1 MQPLFDFCQDQA
13 GEAEDQSY
21 KCQLVIGPMGQCL
34 TMAPDRVANVPLNL

>member
-13 GEAEDQSY
+13 EEAEDQSY